1 MELLWEIAGWSGA
14 VLILSAYLSV
24 SMGWL
29 KAGKRFQVANLIGAC
44 AFIVNGAVHE
54 AWPSVVTNV
63 AWCLIS
69 AIAILRMR
77 ATQESPVPQPRHRRC
92 NFPASLT
99 PPARSLLSR
108 QLRLPFTATSPDG
121 RLSARPACVR
131 RGRQCRRRG
140 RPELGAVRSPAR
152 TFRFPTTPG
161 RRGLRPRS
169 PVARCSLRTSAG
181 WDR

>member
-29 KAGKRFQVANLIGAC
+29 NAGKRFQVANLIGAC
-44 AFIVNGAVHE
+44 AFIINGAVHQ

-77 ATQESPVPQPRHRRC
+77 ATDESPAAVEVPQVQ
-92 NFPASLT
+92 FPGVPDTTGQIAVVEAITSAVHGDVAGRAAGCQASLRDVR
-99 PPARSLLSR
+99 AADSSK
-108 QLRLPFTATSPDG
+108 
-121 RLSARPACVR
+121 LSAA
-131 RGRQCRRRG
+131 
-140 RPELGAVRSPAR
+140 
-152 TFRFPTTPG
+152 
-161 RRGLRPRS
+161 
-169 PVARCSLRTSAG
+169 AG
-181 WDR
+181 KR

>member
-44 AFIVNGAVHE
+44 AFIINGAVHQ

-77 ATQESPVPQPRHRRC
+77 ATNEAPTAAAEAPQVQFPGVPDTTGQIAVVEAITSAVHGDVAGRAAEC
-92 NFPASLT
+92 QASL
-99 PPARSLLSR
+99 RE
-108 QLRLPFTATSPDG
+108 G
-121 RLSARPACVR
+121 RTRDSAV
-131 RGRQCRRRG
+131 
-140 RPELGAVRSPAR
+140 
-152 TFRFPTTPG
+152 F
-161 RRGLRPRS
+161 
-169 PVARCSLRTSAG
+169 SAAQH
-181 WDR
+181 

>member
-29 KAGKRFQVANLIGAC
+29 KAGRRFQVANLIGAC
-44 AFIVNGAVHE
+44 AFIVNGAVHQ

-77 ATQESPVPQPRHRRC
+77 STNESPAAAVEAPQVQFPGVPDTTGQIAVVEAITSAVHGDVVGRAAEC
-92 NFPASLT
+92 QASLRE
-99 PPARSLLSR
+99 AR
-108 QLRLPFTATSPDG
+108 ATVPT
-121 RLSARPACVR
+121 
-131 RGRQCRRRG
+131 
-140 RPELGAVRSPAR
+140 AR
-152 TFRFPTTPG
+152 T
-161 RRGLRPRS
+161 S
-169 PVARCSLRTSAG
+169 
-181 WDR
+181 

>member
-44 AFIVNGAVHE
+44 AFIINGAVHQ

-69 AIAILRMR
+69 AIAILRMH
-77 ATQESPVPQPRHRRC
+77 ATRESPAAAVEAPQVQFPGVPDTTGQFAVVEAINYAVHGDV
-92 NFPASLT
+92 A
-99 PPARSLLSR
+99 
-108 QLRLPFTATSPDG
+108 
-121 RLSARPACVR
+121 
-131 RGRQCRRRG
+131 G
-140 RPELGAVRSPAR
+140 RPEECQA
-152 TFRFPTTPG
+152 
-161 RRGLRPRS
+161 
-169 PVARCSLRTSAG
+169 SLRDGRPADSAILSSAAMKC
-181 WDR
+181 

>member
-44 AFIVNGAVHE
+44 AFIINGAVHE

-77 ATQESPVPQPRHRRC
+77 STQESPVAAVEAPQVQ
-92 NFPASLT
+92 FPGVPDTTGQIAVVEAITFAVHGDVGARAAECQASL
-99 PPARSLLSR
+99 R
-108 QLRLPFTATSPDG
+108 DG
-121 RLSARPACVR
+121 RAADSAIHSSA
-131 RGRQCRRRG
+131 
-140 RPELGAVRSPAR
+140 AVK
-152 TFRFPTTPG
+152 
-161 RRGLRPRS
+161 
-169 PVARCSLRTSAG
+169 C
-181 WDR
+181 

>member
-29 KAGKRFQVANLIGAC
+29 KAGRRFQVANLIGAC

-69 AIAILRMR
+69 AVAIFRMR
-77 ATQESPVPQPRHRRC
+77 ATHESPVTAVEAPQVQFPGVPDTSGQIAVVEAFTSAVHGDVAGRAAECQASRR
-92 NFPASLT
+92 
-99 PPARSLLSR
+99 
-108 QLRLPFTATSPDG
+108 DG
-121 RLSARPACVR
+121 RAADSAI
-131 RGRQCRRRG
+131 
-140 RPELGAVRSPAR
+140 L
-152 TFRFPTTPG
+152 
-161 RRGLRPRS
+161 
-169 PVARCSLRTSAG
+169 SLRT
-181 WDR
+181 